1 MAPGRRL
8 WLVGST
14 VDEVWKKGLDDA
26 PIFLSMSSGLR
37 ARADRARAPRY
48 RVRRRPDA
56 HSVARASAVIGARA

>member
-8 WLVGST
+8 RPAGSYGGRS
-14 VDEVWKKGLDDA
+14 VEKGLDDA

-37 ARADRARAPRY
+37 ARADRARAPRF